1 MPESASLPELS
12 RRRLLSGIAAIPA
25 GAVLAGA
32 VLAATTSRPGSGPA
46 AKAPAP
52 HPAWPTADIA
62 AADFSRVYFC

>member
-1 MPESASLPELS
+1 MPESASLPGLS
-12 RRRLLSGIAAIPA
+12 RRRLLSGIAAIP
-25 GAVLAGA
+25 AGA